1 MTEHRDPTLPGA
13 PHLGDDLGVTGR
25 IYSVG
30 YEGMTLDAL
39 VDRLAGARV
48 SVLVD
53 VRLNPTSRK
62 PGFSRRRLSEALG
75 AAGIEYIHEKEL
87 GNPPDNRDSFRLG
100 DGEAG
105 RSRMRSILDNG
116 AGDALDRVIEL
127 ASSQWIA
134 VLCVEREAQRCH
146 RDVITDMAV
155 ERNPD
160 IEVLQIL

>member
-1 MTEHRDPTLPGA
+1 MSPSRPPTLPGD
-13 PHLGDDLGVTGR
+13 PSLGDDLRVTGR

-53 VRLNPTSRK
+53 VRLNPVSRK
-62 PGFSRRRLSEALG
+62 PGFSKKRLTAALED
-75 AAGIEYIHEKEL
+75 AGIEYVHEKEL
-87 GNPPDNRDSFRLG
+87 GNPQDNRDSFRNG

-105 RSRMRSILDNG
+105 RSRMRAMLNNG
-116 AGDALDRVIEL
+116 GGGALDRLVVL
-127 ASSQWIA
+127 ASNQRVA
-134 VLCVEREAQRCH
+134 VLCVERDHNRCH
-146 RDVITDMAV
+146 RDVITEMVV
-155 ERNPD
+155 ERNPE

>member
-1 MTEHRDPTLPGA
+1 MSSTRPPTLLGDPS
-13 PHLGDDLGVTGR
+13 LGDDLGVTGR

-39 VDRLAGARV
+39 VDRLSGARV

-53 VRLNPTSRK
+53 VRLNPVSRK
-62 PGFSRRRLSEALG
+62 PGFSKKRLTQALRD
-75 AAGIEYIHEKEL
+75 AGIEYIHEKDL
-87 GNPPDNRDSFRLG
+87 GNPQDNRDSFRNG

-105 RSRMRSILDNG
+105 RSRMRSMLNNG
-116 AGDALDRVIEL
+116 GGEALDRLVHL
-127 ASSQWIA
+127 ASKQRVA
-134 VLCVEREAQRCH
+134 VLCVERDHSGCH

-160 IEVLQIL
+160 IEVLRIL

>member
-1 MTEHRDPTLPGA
+1 MSSNGPPTLPRDPG
-13 PHLGDDLGVTGR
+13 LGDDLRVTGR

-39 VDRLAGARV
+39 VDRLAGAGV

-53 VRLNPTSRK
+53 VRLNPVSRK
-62 PGFSRRRLSEALG
+62 PGFSKKRLTAALEE
-75 AAGIEYIHEKEL
+75 AGIEYVHEKEL
-87 GNPPDNRDSFRLG
+87 GNPQDNRDSFRNG

-105 RSRMRSILDNG
+105 RSRMRAMLSNG
-116 AGDALDRVIEL
+116 GGDALGRLVDIASNQRV
-127 ASSQWIA
+127 A
-134 VLCVEREAQRCH
+134 VLCVERDHSRCH

-160 IEVLQIL
+160 IAVLQIL

>member
-1 MTEHRDPTLPGA
+1 MSSNGPPTLPRDPG
-13 PHLGDDLGVTGR
+13 LGDDLRVTGR

-39 VDRLAGARV
+39 VDRLAGAGV

-53 VRLNPTSRK
+53 VRLNPVSRK
-62 PGFSRRRLSEALG
+62 PGFSKKRLTAALEE
-75 AAGIEYIHEKEL
+75 AGIEYVHEKEL
-87 GNPPDNRDSFRLG
+87 GNPQDNRDSFRNG

-105 RSRMRSILDNG
+105 RSRMRAMLSNG
-116 AGDALDRVIEL
+116 GGDALGRLVDIASNQRV
-127 ASSQWIA
+127 A
-134 VLCVEREAQRCH
+134 VLCVERDHSRCH